1 VLYSNDRYFDGRPQE
16 LYAIANKLFSHK
28 GTQAPESLRPISD
41 WLTDEQKAAF
51 NLPVPSD
58 LTPRPAFA
66 TGILFFRKHLPQQ
79 LLGGAWMPLLVHPE
93 TRTIMVVPRQFWVR
107 EISATWQAR

>member
-1 VLYSNDRYFDGRPQE
+1 LNRESQRRVTARGRTSCRYRP
-16 LYAIANKLFSHK
+16 
-28 GTQAPESLRPISD
+28 RPISD

-51 NLPVPSD
+51 NLNVPSE

-79 LLGGAWMPLLVHPE
+79 LVGGAWMPLLMHPE
-93 TRTIMVVPRQFWVR
+93 TRAMMVVPRQFWVR